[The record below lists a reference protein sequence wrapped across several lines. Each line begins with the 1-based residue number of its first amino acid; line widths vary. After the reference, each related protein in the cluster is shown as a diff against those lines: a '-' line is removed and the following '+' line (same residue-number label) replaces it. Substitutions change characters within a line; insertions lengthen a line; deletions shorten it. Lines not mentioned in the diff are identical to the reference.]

1 MINGSSSTCLPPH
14 CSSPAIHFTMGPK
27 LQLDP
32 AVLEANPGCLGP
44 PPAPAPCP
52 AGAFCRLQADGGAQG
67 GCATDAASYP
77 PTLPGGH
84 LDNVGTRAEC
94 EAKCKAEGACQAY
107 SFCAGSN
114 CKGSCDL
121 MPAANYTRQNGY
133 PSVVCMRRG
142 PFDYPEPGDDT
153 AARPYR
159 SLMRTR
165 PLFLL

>member
-1 MINGSSSTCLPPH
+1 MSH
-14 CSSPAIHFTMGPK
+14 AACSAIHASDS
-27 LQLDP
+27 LAEAQL
-32 AVLEANPGCLGP
+32 
-44 PPAPAPCP
+44 
-52 AGAFCRLQADGGAQG
+52 
-67 GCATDAASYP
+67 SM
-77 PTLPGGH
+77 
-84 LDNVGTRAEC
+84 
-94 EAKCKAEGACQAY
+94 
-107 SFCAGSN
+107 S
-114 CKGSCDL
+114 DL